1 MKTIRQHIK
10 TLSKSQFLELKSYCH
25 HSNSLYNSTLY
36 LIKEHFK
43 ETNKHLGY
51 LDVYKIMK
59 NNIHYKSMFASN
71 GQEILK
77 LVDKNFK
84 SFFRLLTLKNKG
96 KYDKPINPPNYRK
109 PGDMF
114 NLIFNNQRARL
125 KDNELM
131 LTNTLKLKFT
141 YKINGVIKQAIIKPN
156 SKNYFTLY
164 LTYEETKNENIN
176 LDKNNYISI
185 DLGVNNLASCFSNVG
200 PSFIMSGKPLKS
212 YNQNYNKRK
221 AEIQRELKTKND
233 KHWSDKL
240 SILTINRENYVDNY
254 LNQTVAI
261 IIKQALEYDTGNIIL
276 GYNQEWKQNVS
287 LGKKTNQKFMSI
299 PYYKFKQKLEFKC
312 KENFINFI
320 TTEESYT
327 SKCSFLDNEPV
338 RKHKTYLG
346 QRVKRGLFKTSK
358 GKLINADLNG
368 SANIMKK
375 VVSNVVA
382 TNEIVAFIVKPIMF
396 KNIFLG
402 CS

>member
-10 TLSKSQFLELKSYCH
+10 TLSKSQFNQLKSYCY

-36 LIKEHFK
+36 FINQHYK
-43 ETNKHLGY
+43 ETGKYLGY

-77 LVDKNFK
+77 LADENFK
-84 SFFRLLTLKNKG
+84 SFFKLLALKNKG
-96 KYDKPINPPNYRK
+96 KYDKPINPPKYRK
-109 PGDMF
+109 SGDMF

-131 LTNTLKLKFT
+131 LTNILRFKFT
-141 YKINGVIKQAIIKPN
+141 YKINGTIKQAIIKPN

-164 LTYEETKNENIN
+164 LTYEETKKEKPN

-212 YNQNYNKRK
+212 YNQYYNKRK
-221 AEIQRELKTKND
+221 SKIQSELKSKND
-233 KHWSDKL
+233 KHWSNKL
-240 SILTINRENYVDNY
+240 SILTINRENYIDNY

-261 IIKQALEYDTGNIIL
+261 IIKQALEYDIGNIIL
-276 GYNQEWKQNVS
+276 GYNQGWKQNVS
-287 LGKKTNQKFMSI
+287 LGKRTNQKFMSI
-299 PYYKFKQKLEFKC
+299 PYHKFKRKLEHKC
-312 KENFINFI
+312 LENGIKFI

-327 SKCSFLDNEPV
+327 SKCSFLDGEEV
-338 RKHKTYLG
+338 GKHDNYLG

-396 KNIFLG
+396 KNIFSG